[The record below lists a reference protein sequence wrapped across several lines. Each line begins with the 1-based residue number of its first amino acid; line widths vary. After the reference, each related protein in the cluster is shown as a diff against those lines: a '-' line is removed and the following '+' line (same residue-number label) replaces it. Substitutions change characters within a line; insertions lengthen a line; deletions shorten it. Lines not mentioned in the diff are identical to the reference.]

1 MGIATSLFNVCLS
14 HPDFKGRSLE
24 RIVMNNLLE
33 TNAGSGLCHAWY
45 SRRFLESV
53 SISHVPMPH
62 SGLGLDCYVQ
72 WTSPIR
78 RFSDLQ
84 VHAAVKRYLRRQRVY
99 DLIQGGEPIP
109 EGVSSLDFGISAF
122 PLSQEVFVGSSISS
136 NDLDN
141 DLDYLEGLG
150 LIAAG
155 KKLQRL
161 SQQYWLFEYI
171 RRLKEANP
179 DTTFSVVVL
188 GCVDPDKHQFAIYV
202 KELGLEHRYSSP
214 AGRLEAGAEFRVKVD
229 NVAPRSGLLSFV
241 RVI

>member
-1 MGIATSLFNVCLS
+1 M
-14 HPDFKGRSLE
+14 E
-24 RIVMNNLLE
+24 RMVMLDLLE
-33 TNAGSGLCHAWY
+33 TNAGKGLCHAWY
-45 SRRFLESV
+45 TRRFLESV
-53 SISHVPMPH
+53 SITQFPMPH

-84 VHAAVKRYLRRQRVY
+84 VHASVKRYLRRRRVY
-99 DLIQGGEPIP
+99 ELVQHGALIPK
-109 EGVSSLDFGISAF
+109 GVSDVDLGISPGMLKNGRF
-122 PLSQEVFVGSSISS
+122 LEDVITS

-141 DLDYLEGLG
+141 DLDYMEGIG

-171 RRLKEANP
+171 RRLTEADP

-188 GCVDPDKHQFAIYV
+188 GCVDPEKHQFAIYV
-202 KELGLEHRYSSP
+202 KELGLEHRYTSP

-229 NVAPRSGLLSFV
+229 NVSPRSGLLSFV

>member
-1 MGIATSLFNVCLS
+1 
-14 HPDFKGRSLE
+14 
-24 RIVMNNLLE
+24 MNSLLE
-33 TNAGSGLCHAWY
+33 TNAGKGLCHAWY

-53 SISHVPMPH
+53 SISQVPTPH

-84 VHAAVKRYLRRQRVY
+84 VHASVKRYMRRRRVY
-99 DLIQGGEPIP
+99 DLMQRREPIP
-109 EGVSSLDFGISAF
+109 EGVSSLDLGIS
-122 PLSQEVFVGSSISS
+122 PLSPHQGLFLGRSIAA

-171 RRLKEANP
+171 RRRKEANP
-179 DTTFSVVVL
+179 ETSFNVVVL

-202 KELGLEHRYSSP
+202 KELGLEHRYISP
-214 AGRLEAGAEFRVKVD
+214 AGRLEAGSEFRVKVD